1 MTTWHTLD
9 LQDVERQLQ
18 SDFERGLSAAEAV
31 QRQQQHGPNELVDLG
46 GRGPL
51 HILWEQLS
59 SAMVLLLATAAAVS
73 LWLGEHVDAGA
84 IFAIILLNAALG
96 FYQDFRAEKAL
107 AALRR
112 MSIPTV
118 KLRRDGKLGEV
129 SAKEL
134 VPGDV
139 IVLESGNL
147 VPADCRTIESV
158 NLRIDEASL
167 TGESEPVEK
176 TAAAIAADD
185 LPLGDRSNMV
195 YRGTLVTYG
204 HGMAVVAQI
213 GMGTELGKIAHSLQT
228 VKQEPTPL
236 QRRLAQLGRT
246 LAVVSLAIVALVF
259 LLGVVVGESPRLML
273 MTSLSLAVAIVPE
286 GLPAVATVALALGA
300 RRMFKRHALIRK
312 LPAVETL
319 GSVTVICSDK
329 TGTLTENRMAVT
341 VLEVSGRRVELNEDG
356 QPESDVGDLGPLLLL
371 LAGAGLC
378 NDAEL
383 VAEPGQPLH
392 ALGEPTEAA
401 LVVAAARMGL
411 AKPELTQRFPRI
423 GEVPFDSERKKMT
436 TLHRVQMEESGDRD
450 RAPLT
455 VVSGRLAGA
464 EQVAFMKGAVDA
476 VLVSCLAVLR
486 DGEREPLD
494 DPRRKRVLAANDQ
507 LAASGMRVLGVAY
520 RPMNAPTE
528 ELSNEQIEQ
537 ELILL
542 GLIAMID
549 PPRHEVRDAVARCR
563 AAGVRPLMITGDHP
577 LTALHIARQL
587 GITDGDRVLVGH
599 ELARMTPEDL
609 EPLTDEV
616 SVYAR
621 VAPSDK
627 LHIVQA
633 LQNKGQIV
641 AMTGDGVND
650 APALKQAHIGVAMG
664 QIGTDVS
671 KEAADMVLLDDNFAT
686 IVNAVEEGRIVYDN
700 IRKFVKYTM
709 TSNAGEVWVMVLG
722 PLVGMPLPLLPLQIL
737 WINLVTDGLPGLALA
752 VEPAERNTMRRPPY
766 PPGEHIMGRGMWRD
780 IAWIGLLMGT
790 VSLAMGYFEW
800 ADGVAT
806 EDHWRTL
813 VFTVLTLSQ
822 MGNAM
827 AIRSERDSLFRIG
840 VFSNRAMIGSVALT
854 FALQMAVIYAP
865 PLQRVFRTTSLTLGE
880 LAACIALS
888 SVVFWVIEASK
899 LAARAWRSRRSDER
913 SDTLAGG

>member
-1 MTTWHTLD
+1 MTTWHSLA

-18 SDFERGLSAAEAV
+18 ANFEQGLPAAEAA
-31 QRQQQHGPNELVDLG
+31 RRRQQHGPNELVEIG

-51 HILWEQLS
+51 RILWEQLS
-59 SAMVLLLATAAAVS
+59 SAMVLLLAAAAVVS
-73 LWLGEHVDAGA
+73 FWLGEHVDAGA
-84 IFAIILLNAALG
+84 ILAIILLNAALG
-96 FYQDFRAEKAL
+96 FYQDFRAERAL

-112 MSIPTV
+112 LSIPTV

-147 VPADCRTIESV
+147 VPADCRVIESV
-158 NLRIDEASL
+158 NLRANEASL
-167 TGESEPVEK
+167 TGESEAVEK
-176 TAAAIAADD
+176 TTAPIAAED
-185 LPLGDRSNMV
+185 LPLGDRINMV
-195 YRGTLVTYG
+195 YRGTLVSYG
-204 HGMAVVAQI
+204 HGMAVVVQI
-213 GMGTELGKIAHSLQT
+213 GMSTELGQIARSLQT

-236 QRRLAQLGRT
+236 QTRLAQLGRT
-246 LAVVSLAIVALVF
+246 LAVVSLVVVALVF
-259 LLGVVVGESPRLML
+259 LLGIVVGESPRLMA
-273 MTSLSLAVAIVPE
+273 MTALSLAVAIVPE

-356 QPESDVGDLGPLLLL
+356 QPDADVGDAGPLLLL
-371 LAGAGLC
+371 LAAAGLC

-383 VAEPGQPLH
+383 VDEPGESLH

-401 LVVAAARMGL
+401 LVVAAAHMGL
-411 AKPELTQRFPRI
+411 ARPELARQFERI

-436 TLHRVQMEESGDRD
+436 TLHRVRLERTGTQEPS
-450 RAPLT
+450 PLET
-455 VVSGRLAGA
+455 VLAQLAGV

-476 VLVSCLAVLR
+476 VLASCLAVLH
-486 DGEREPLD
+486 DGEQEPLD
-494 DPRRKRVLAANDQ
+494 DQRRKRILAANDQ
-507 LAASGMRVLGVAY
+507 LAAAGMRVLGVAY
-520 RPMNAPTE
+520 RPMSAPTD
-528 ELSNEQIEQ
+528 ELSNDQIEA

-549 PPRHEVRDAVARCR
+549 PPRPEVRDAVARCR
-563 AAGVRPLMITGDHP
+563 TAGVRPLMITGDHP
-577 LTALHIARQL
+577 LTALYIARQL
-587 GITDGDRVLVGH
+587 GITDGDRVLVGR
-599 ELARMTPEDL
+599 ELARMTPADL
-609 EPLTDEV
+609 APLTDEI
-616 SVYAR
+616 SVFAR

-633 LQNKGQIV
+633 LQSKGQIV

-722 PLVGMPLPLLPLQIL
+722 PLLGMPLPLLPLQIL

-752 VEPAERNTMRRPPY
+752 VERAERNTMRRPPY

-780 IAWIGLLMGT
+780 IAWIGLLMGA
-790 VSLAMGYFEW
+790 VSLGMGYFEW
-800 ADGVAT
+800 AAGET
-806 EDHWRTL
+806 EAHWRTV

-840 VFSNRAMIGSVALT
+840 VFSNRALVGSVALT

-865 PLQRVFRTTSLTLGE
+865 PLQNVFRTTALTAGE
-880 LAACIALS
+880 LLACVGLS
-888 SVVFWVIEASK
+888 SVVFWMIEASK
-899 LAARAWRSRRSDER
+899 LVARARRARRKVAS
-913 SDTLAGG
+913 AGG